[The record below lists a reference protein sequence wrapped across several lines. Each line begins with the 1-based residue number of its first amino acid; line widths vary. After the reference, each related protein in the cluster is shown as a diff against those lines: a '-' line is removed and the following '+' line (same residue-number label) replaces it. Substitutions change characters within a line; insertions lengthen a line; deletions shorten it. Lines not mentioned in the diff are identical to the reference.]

1 LKKNSKDYFEYH
13 NYTIKLD
20 NYKVYIPGQL
30 IKEVINNSVNEII
43 KYIAKVI
50 DAYSIYKIDHIILTG
65 GFSNCKIL
73 INEFRKKFN
82 NIHISVL
89 VNQENSIIKGALL
102 YTFNKNKIRS
112 RISQNN
118 YGIEINKIMNDNEVC
133 RKIIK
138 SHNGVKYCQKIE
150 PLIKRGDKFSYDYSI
165 QKIINPYLKNQD
177 EININFYKTQYKDIN
192 DFDYFGTFKIR
203 LTESIKNKNG
213 IKLKILIDFNTYFNI
228 NAYDLFKSTKFN
240 SSFYPKN

>member
-1 LKKNSKDYFEYH
+1 
-13 NYTIKLD
+13 
-20 NYKVYIPGQL
+20 
-30 IKEVINNSVNEII
+30 
-43 KYIAKVI
+43 
-50 DAYSIYKIDHIILTG
+50 
-65 GFSNCKIL
+65 L
-73 INEFRKKFN
+73 INEFRKIFH

-89 VNQENSIIKGALL
+89 VNQENSVSKGALI
-102 YTFNKNKIRS
+102 YTFNKDKIRS

-118 YGIEINKIMNDNEVC
+118 YGIETYKIMNDIETCTKIVNE
-133 RKIIK
+133 
-138 SHNGVKYCQKIE
+138 KYCQKIE
-150 PLIKRGDKFSYDYSI
+150 LLIKRGDEISYDYLI
-165 QKIINPYLKNQD
+165 QKNINPYLKNQD
-177 EININFYKTQYKDIN
+177 EININFYKTLHKDIN